1 MDLEYFFLPVP
12 MRYLY
17 HLNVTCSIG
26 ESTDINLFQ
35 LATKLRYVRMS
46 RIFRAAVDLPR
57 IRAGASGYLSDMVL
71 VSPPEHRKEPV
82 NSYSYLSPPESVH
95 VRSVTDHNSRYRNLL
110 LRGDGG
116 APGH

>member
-1 MDLEYFFLPVP
+1 

-26 ESTDINLFQ
+26 ESTGINLFQ
-35 LATKLRYVRMS
+35 LATKLRYVRIS
-46 RIFRAAVDLPR
+46 RIFRAAVDLQR

-71 VSPPEHRKEPV
+71 VSRPEHRKEPV
-82 NSYSYLSPPESVH
+82 NSYSYPSPPESVH

-116 APGH
+116 APGN